1 MTGTKKD
8 RRRSGNSGDGKAKK
22 KKNIFEKSIAGN
34 CRKVKK
40 RGTEW
45 ITTELKYKRASVIWS
60 AA

>member
-1 MTGTKKD
+1 MTGIKKD
-8 RRRSGNSGDGKAKK
+8 RRRSGNSGDGKAK

-45 ITTELKYKRASVIWS
+45 ITTELKCKRANVIWS

>member
-8 RRRSGNSGDGKAKK
+8 RRRSWGFGDGKQK

>member
-1 MTGTKKD
+1 MTGTKKTAV
-8 RRRSGNSGDGKAKK
+8 GAATPATAKQK